1 MPDQPP
7 YAGTG
12 VMTPD
17 GFYGRHAQTQGGAA
31 GMGIPVLLR
40 AVATLQPTRAPLQ
53 LADLGCAQGTNALL
67 PMGALIEALRARGP
81 VPIGVVHT
89 DLPTNDWSTL
99 FRVLDSDPRS
109 YLRHHADVY
118 ASVVG
123 RSFYERLFPPD
134 SLSIAWTSSALHWL
148 SRVPGPIP
156 DHFFVHRS
164 ADREVRDA
172 FRRQSVSDW
181 TTFLAHRSREL
192 RPGGG
197 LVWVDVLRREDD
209 TMGAEA
215 LFDCLETALRAAR
228 DAGKITPA
236 EYAAMV
242 YPTWFRSLEEFRAPF
257 APEFTGP
264 SGGTLHLEELEPVE
278 LPDPFLES
286 WRTSG
291 DAEAY
296 GRAQSAFLQGFLE
309 PSFQAALKT
318 RPPEIAR
325 DILTS
330 VFSDTARRIAQDPLA
345 ASPAYHL
352 VRGRVTR
359 RG

>member
-1 MPDQPP
+1 
-7 YAGTG
+7 
-12 VMTPD
+12 MTSD
-17 GFYGRHAQTQGGAA
+17 GFYARHAGTQGGAA
-31 GMGIPVLLR
+31 GLGIPLLLR
-40 AVATLQPTRAPLQ
+40 AAAALQCHGASLQ
-53 LADLGCAQGTNALL
+53 LADLL
-67 PMGALIEALRARGP
+67 PLGALITALRARSMVP
-81 VPIGVVHT
+81 VSVVHT
-89 DLPTNDWSTL
+89 DLPTNDWATL

-148 SRVPGPIP
+148 SRAPGPIP

-164 ADREVRDA
+164 ADPGVQDA
-172 FRRQSVSDW
+172 YRRQSVSDW
-181 TTFLAHRSREL
+181 TTFLAHRSQEL
-192 RPGGG
+192 RPGGA
-197 LVWVDVLRREDD
+197 LVWVDVLRREDE

-228 DAGKITPA
+228 DAGTITPA

-257 APEFTGP
+257 APEVAGP

-291 DAEAY
+291 DADAY

-318 RPPEIAR
+318 RPPEVAR
-325 DILTS
+325 DILS
-330 VFSDTARRIAQDPLA
+330 SLFSDIARRIAQDPQA
-345 ASPAYHL
+345 VSPQYHL